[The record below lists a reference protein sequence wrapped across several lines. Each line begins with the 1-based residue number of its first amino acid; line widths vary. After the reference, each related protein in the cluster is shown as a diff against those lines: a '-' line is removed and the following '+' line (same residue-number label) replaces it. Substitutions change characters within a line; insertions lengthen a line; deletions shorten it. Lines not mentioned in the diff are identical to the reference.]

1 MYTHTSIESFLT
13 LRFILFFDQ
22 IFFTRCFPRGRP
34 SFGVIIP
41 SLFEIHPAL
50 PAVSEGNSIRRFVD
64 FCCRRDVHF
73 FSAVILRS
81 RAPAAGFKHLLVF
94 FNFFRARR
102 ARGEWKKSERKAL
115 LRGASCGKSEP
126 KLDQKLSK
134 FVPKWRLKIHQK
146 TKLFVCS
153 MRA

>member
-1 MYTHTSIESFLT
+1 MRSAAPILVLNSLLFPPSFIATHVHIHTSNISFL
-13 LRFILFFDQ
+13 LCIFILFFDQ

-41 SLFEIHPAL
+41 SLFEIHPTL

-64 FCCRRDVHF
+64 FCCRCDIHF

-94 FNFFRARR
+94 FNFFRATR

-115 LRGASCGKSEP
+115 LR
-126 KLDQKLSK
+126 DN
-134 FVPKWRLKIHQK
+134 FVGSVNQNW
-146 TKLFVCS
+146 TKN
-153 MRA
+153 